1 MTILIFAVGFALSI
15 GLSLTFCLTGI
26 EVQLRRMNDRNDRL
40 DKERMYS
47 CGNCGSTEFHK
58 VASL

>member
-40 DKERMYS
+40 DKENQY
-47 CGNCGSTEFHK
+47 GKDEHHKPSTT
-58 VASL
+58 A

>member
-40 DKERMYS
+40 DKERMY
-47 CGNCGSTEFHK
+47 GK
-58 VASL
+58 DKR